1 MFMNKFIK
9 VLCLVVL
16 ALLEN
21 DVCEAQTMGTEF
33 QASMTLVEWNAVLF
47 PKSAVL
53 SDAKS
58 IRITVTNCNYVKLL
72 NGSTQMAE
80 RAWDNDKATAVFN
93 LSGTDLSVAKNG
105 ALYIHVGGNT
115 SDSKVLVTNYDT
127 ENGAANDTGISVG
140 GGNNTGGDNTGN
152 NNTGGGNTN
161 TTPLSSEVLATKIG
175 KTEQLTNLATVYLTV
190 PDALNADGTRIP
202 INTVLENNDGVYH
215 AAAIQVIDNGT
226 DGTGTQ
232 IVSFT
237 EPANK
242 LSIKVRGNET
252 AKGSKKPYRMKFA
265 KDDKDSNT
273 GEVTASHK
281 HDMFGRGNLGYS
293 KRNWVLLAN
302 QKDPTLMHNALAYT
316 IGKAVGMEFCPGYKF
331 VDLVINGEYR
341 GNYMISD
348 HCEVDENRINV
359 DANNGW
365 YLEGNGNMQWEEPF
379 VSPTGLNIS
388 IKSPE
393 PDANSAEETQLKND
407 VLNYFNN
414 CTALFDIWDTGEMSE
429 EKQAAL
435 TNPNTGWRKYWD
447 EESLVNYYIGV
458 NVTGNHDGFMTV
470 KMYRNPGEKVKFG
483 PLWDFDTSY
492 GDYDD
497 GETLS
502 EDAQPGSP
510 IFCNFIH
517 KLVQYDPVFVKKIH
531 DKLHQVVTAGLENA
545 MLAEINKLEPILA
558 QSQATENPNQQSGAY
573 ATSVAGLRTY
583 VTTHLGW
590 LVETID
596 AKYVAMGGDNIQD
609 NTGDNEEEGG
619 EEGGEDTPANGAK
632 INVDYV
638 VTGMSLSAWQN
649 EMFPAEAFLKDA
661 EYADI
666 TISVDPTIH
675 SQFYAALRLNGEDIQ
690 VHNQDW
696 QIYTYTFRISGEV
709 LTAAANGQLY
719 LRTGG
724 GGGYTIV
731 VRNVSSSS
739 PGTETPDTPTTPDT
753 PSTETFTQLTDLPT
767 MYLQIYKLN
776 EDGTS
781 DKTQTETI
789 TASGGDYHTARIV
802 IVDKNN
808 TIKERD
814 EETQIRGRGNSTWS
828 GDNLKNPYRLKF
840 PAKTKL
846 LSYLAEDGVTAV
858 NNYANAKSW
867 TLLSNKG
874 DYSLIR
880 NALTAEL
887 GKYMNMPFVPA
898 YKFVDLVINGNY
910 AGTYQISDQIQV
922 AKDRINVNSDTG
934 WLLSA
939 NRGGG
944 YEEDPYF
951 TANGATFNIKNP
963 EADTPTANGVTTDT
977 KYDAMKTWMA
987 NALKTKWVGSK
998 EVIDG
1003 EALSGSFDMESLA
1016 NYIIGIDITGDPDGA
1031 IDNFYMY
1038 KEADESN
1045 KMKFGPMWD
1054 YDLAYGNV
1062 TSRDHKESHFFADET
1077 YGWGYKVKQI
1087 YNTPTAIKAIWKR
1100 WKTVYGEYDSAT
1112 KQSTLTKYLLA
1123 KVDELD
1129 AIIAQ
1134 SQAKNFTENKAGSVA
1149 GSNTYNSHAEAI
1161 AALKAWIPEHVE
1173 WLNTAYRT
1181 DYAAITGLDPDAC
1194 ENHTYNDHN
1203 YILQDDGTYLIGCDV
1218 CGTIK
1223 EGSETYYKFTVY
1235 PESAESTEV
1244 FATSWHPSAEH
1255 PNSIA
1260 VVEAEKKIVEKI
1272 DGYNIVCGKKTLF
1285 PDGEKYL
1292 TCKDFRLTDGHP
1304 YYSDNKFIATKATY
1318 TRPLAENEKYGMM
1331 TLPFKHQNAENEYA
1345 EFYHIDKVEGDKIY
1359 LTAIDPSVEGNASA
1373 YLPVIFKRKAGKGS
1387 ITVTGTDITVKKT
1400 TTTDKFKSTC
1410 EGWTITGAVENAT
1423 ATADGLYQMSDVKTG
1438 TVAKVSSVSIAPYR
1452 AYLSTTT
1459 SAPQNLTFVLSGG
1472 EEFTIIDL
1480 VNAIKNLKTGDA
1492 RVEDVKNIVDKLLG
1506 K

>member
-1 MFMNKFIK
+1 
-9 VLCLVVL
+9 
-16 ALLEN
+16 
-21 DVCEAQTMGTEF
+21 
-33 QASMTLVEWNAVLF
+33 
-47 PKSAVL
+47 
-53 SDAKS
+53 
-58 IRITVTNCNYVKLL
+58 
-72 NGSTQMAE
+72 MAE
-80 RAWDNDKATAVFN
+80 KIA
-93 LSGTDLSVAKNG
+93 AKQ
-105 ALYIHVGGNT
+105 
-115 SDSKVLVTNYDT
+115 
-127 ENGAANDTGISVG
+127 
-140 GGNNTGGDNTGN
+140 
-152 NNTGGGNTN
+152 
-161 TTPLSSEVLATKIG
+161 
-175 KTEQLTNLATVYLTV
+175 QLTNLPTVYITV
-190 PDALNADGTRIP
+190 PDAFGQK
-202 INTVLENNDGVYH
+202 INSVLDEKKEYH
-215 AAAIQVIDNGT
+215 SASIKVIDNGT
-226 DGTGTQ
+226 DGTG
-232 IVSFT
+232 IKLESF
-237 EPANK
+237 EDDV
-242 LSIKVRGNET
+242 LRIKVRGNET
-252 AKGSKKPYRMKFA
+252 AKGSKKPYRLNFG
-265 KDDKDSNT
+265 KD
-273 GEVTASHK
+273 VTNADGSVTSHK
-281 HDMFGRGNLGYS
+281 HDMLGLGYK

-302 QKDPTLMHNALAYT
+302 QKDETLMHNALAYT
-316 IGKAVGMEFCPGYKF
+316 IGKTVGMEFCPGYKF
-331 VDLVINGEYR
+331 VDLVINDEYL

-348 HCEVDENRINV
+348 HCEVGKNRIDV
-359 DANNGW
+359 DEDAGW
-365 YLEGNGNMQWEEPF
+365 YLESNREDQKEEPY
-379 VSPTGLNIS
+379 VTPTGLYIS
-388 IKSPE
+388 IKNPE
-393 PDANSAEETQLKND
+393 PSTEAETTALKNE
-407 VLNYFNN
+407 VKSYFDG
-414 CTALFDIWDTGEMSE
+414 CVALFDRWNSE
-429 EKQAAL
+429 PLSEAKIAAL
-435 TNPNTGWRKYWD
+435 TDPRNGWRKYWD

-470 KMYRNPGEKVKFG
+470 KMYRNPGGKIKFG

-492 GDYDD
+492 GQYDD
-497 GETLS
+497 GETLA
-502 EDAQPGSP
+502 EDAQAQAPLM
-510 IFCNFIH
+510 CNFIQ
-517 KLVQYDPVFVKKIH
+517 KIVNYDPVFVKKVH
-531 DKLHQVVTAGLENA
+531 DKLQEVATPLQSA
-545 MLAEINKLEPILA
+545 MSAEINTLEERLA
-558 QSQATENPNQQSGAY
+558 TSQALENPNQQSGAY
-573 ATSVAGLRTY
+573 KASVQGLRNYTDA
-583 VTTHLGW
+583 HFDW
-590 LVETID
+590 LAETIY
-596 AKYVAMGGDNIQD
+596 AKYEAMGGDNIQE
-609 NTGDNEEEGG
+609 NTGGNGGESG
-619 EEGGEDTPANGAK
+619 EEGTGEDSPTNGANM
-632 INVDYV
+632 NVAYV
-638 VTGMSLSAWQN
+638 VTGMSLPSWQN
-649 EMFPAEAFLKDA
+649 ETFPAEAFLKDA

-666 TISVDPTIH
+666 TISVDPKIH
-675 SQFYAALRLNGEDIQ
+675 NQFYAALRLNGEDIQ
-690 VHNQDW
+690 VHNQGW

-731 VRNVSSSS
+731 VLNVSSTS
-739 PGTETPDTPTTPDT
+739 PGTDTPTTPET
-753 PSTETFTQLTDLPT
+753 PSTESFTQLTDLPT

-776 EDGTS
+776 ADGTS

-789 TASGGDYHTARIV
+789 TSSGGDYHTARIV

-846 LSYLAEDGVTAV
+846 LSYLAEDGTTVV

-963 EADTPTANGVTTDT
+963 EADVTTATGVTSDT

-987 NALKTKWVGSK
+987 NALKTKWVNSK

-1038 KEADESN
+1038 KEADESS

-1077 YGWGYKVKQI
+1077 YGWGYKVKQM
-1087 YNTPTAIKAIWKR
+1087 YNTPTVIKAIWKR
-1100 WKTVYGEYDSAT
+1100 WKSVYGTFDSTA
-1112 KQSTLTKYLLA
+1112 KQSTLTKYLLE
-1123 KVDELD
+1123 KVDALE

-1149 GSNTYNSHAEAI
+1149 GSNTYASHADAI

-1173 WLNTAYRT
+1173 WLNTAYRN
-1181 DYAAITGLDPDAC
+1181 DYAEITGLDPDAC

-1218 CGTIK
+1218 CNTIK

-1244 FATSWHPSAEH
+1244 FATSWHPSDEH

-1260 VVEAEKKIVEKI
+1260 VVEAKRSIVEKI
-1272 DGYNIVCGKKTLF
+1272 KGWNIVCGKKTTF
-1285 PDGEKYL
+1285 ADGSTGL

-1304 YYSDNKFIATKATY
+1304 YYSGNKFVATSATY
-1318 TRPLAENEKYGMM
+1318 TRPLGEDEDFGMM
-1331 TLPFKHQNAENEYA
+1331 TLPFKHQNAENDDA
-1345 EFYHIDKVEGDKIY
+1345 EFYHIDKVEGDKIH
-1359 LTAIDPSVEGNASA
+1359 LVAIDPSIDGNASA
-1373 YLPVIFKRKAGKGS
+1373 YLPVFFKRKDGATS

-1400 TTTDKFKSTC
+1400 SADKTNSTF
-1410 EGWTITGAVENAT
+1410 EGWTIIGAVEST
-1423 ATADGLYQMSDVKTG
+1423 SVTADGLYEMSDAKLG
-1438 TVAKVSSVSIAPYR
+1438 TVAKAESLTIAPFR
-1452 AYLSTTT
+1452 AYLSTTAT
-1459 SAPQNLTFVLSGG
+1459 DVPATLTFVCPGG
-1472 EEFTIIDL
+1472 EEVTVSTL
-1480 VNAIKNLKTGDA
+1480 VEAIKQLTSGKLTKQDIDKI
-1492 RVEDVKNIVDKLLG
+1492 VEELLN
-1506 K
+1506 KE